1 MRVGNGFDSHRFSKG
16 VPLILGGVNIPH
28 ARGLLS
34 HTDGDVVVHA
44 LIDAIIGA
52 MGTGDIGTY
61 FPDTDERHRGR
72 SSLELLREVIQDVL
86 RRGFRIEW
94 ADVTV
99 IAEEPKIG
107 PYRTDIMK
115 NLVKSGLPEGRI
127 SIKAKTNEGMG
138 FVGRGEGVAAL
149 ATVLLGE

>member
-1 MRVGNGFDSHRFSKG
+1 MRVGNGFDSHRFSDG

-28 ARGLLS
+28 DRGLLS

-44 LIDAIIGA
+44 LIDALIGA

-61 FPDTDERHRGR
+61 FPDTDERYRDR
-72 SSLELLREVIQDVL
+72 SSLDLLKEVLQDVEK
-86 RRGFRIEW
+86 RGFRIEW
-94 ADVTV
+94 IDVTV

-107 PYRTDIMK
+107 PYRAGIVK
-115 NLVKSGLPEGRI
+115 NLEENGLPEGRI

-149 ATVLLGE
+149 VTVLLDE